1 MIVTFSFELN
11 KRYIKHLKEKS
22 LYNHNYYE
30 LDLQYCGDYIIH
42 QRCNILY
49 EECDDVSYSAY
60 YSLGYFDDNGEFQA
74 MWTWLEE
81 GAKMLWYKGGE

>member
-1 MIVTFSFELN
+1 MQ
-11 KRYIKHLKEKS
+11 
-22 LYNHNYYE
+22 YY
-30 LDLQYCGDYIIH
+30 GDYIIH

-74 MWTWLEE
+74 MWTWLE
-81 GAKMLWYKGGE
+81 GDAKMLWYKGE